1 VVHSWFALPAVL
13 LALTPFHSSAKPLPA
28 PVKAQLKQGGFWQKG
43 CPVGLDGLRLLTVR
57 HWGWDGRA
65 HNGQLIVNA
74 RAAQPLR
81 RVFRKLYGLHFP
93 IRHMQL
99 DDFYGPKRERPKDV
113 TASFEC
119 REAVPSPCTG
129 ASEAV
134 TRPLAEAGGTGT
146 WSQHAYGLAV
156 DVNPNENPY
165 VGCGQSRDP
174 TLRKY
179 RNRSRHL
186 KGMVTPRAVQAF
198 ASIGW
203 GWGGGWAGNTKDY
216 MHFSSTGG

>member
-1 VVHSWFALPAVL
+1 MHSLLALPAVL

-28 PVKAQLKQGGFWQKG
+28 PLRMQLKQGGFWHMG
-43 CPVGLDGLRLLTVR
+43 CPVGLGGLRLVTVR
-57 HWGWDGRA
+57 HWGRDGRA
-65 HNGQLIVNA
+65 HTGRLIVNA
-74 RAAQPLR
+74 RAAQSLR
-81 RVFRKLYGLHFP
+81 RVFRGLHFP
-93 IRHMQL
+93 IRHVQL
-99 DDFYGPKRERPKDV
+99 DDFYGPKRQRPADV

-129 ASEAV
+129 
-134 TRPLAEAGGTGT
+134 GQGTGT

-186 KGMVTPRAVQAF
+186 KGMVTPRAIQAF
-198 ASIGW
+198 QSIGW
-203 GWGGGWAGNTKDY
+203 GWGGSWAGNTKDS

>member
-1 VVHSWFALPAVL
+1 
-13 LALTPFHSSAKPLPA
+13 
-28 PVKAQLKQGGFWQKG
+28 
-43 CPVGLDGLRLLTVR
+43 
-57 HWGWDGRA
+57 
-65 HNGQLIVNA
+65 
-74 RAAQPLR
+74 
-81 RVFRKLYGLHFP
+81 
-93 IRHMQL
+93 MQL
-99 DDFYGPKRERPKDV
+99 DGFCGSRRERPKDV

-119 REAVPSPCTG
+119 REAVSSPCTG

-156 DVNPNENPY
+156 DVNPRENPC

-186 KGMVTPRAVQAF
+186 KGMVTPRAIQAF
-198 ASIGW
+198 QSIGW
-203 GWGGGWAGNTKDY
+203 GWGGSWAGDTKDY